1 MSAVIRLPSPLR
13 ASVGGATTVPIDAAD
28 LRALPA
34 AIADRYPDLA
44 ARVVRDGAFGRFIT
58 VFIDG
63 EDARF
68 LPAETDLTSARVVE
82 LLPAVSG
89 GAGCTRA
96 ALP

>member
-13 ASVGGATTVPIDAAD
+13 PAVGGATTVPIDAPD
-28 LRALPA
+28 LRALPG
-34 AIADRYPDLA
+34 AITARYPELA
-44 ARVVRDGAFGRFIT
+44 ARVVRDGTFGRFIS

-68 LPAETDLTSARVVE
+68 LPAETDLTNVRVVE

-89 GAGCTRA
+89 G
-96 ALP
+96 